1 MWMVFWSLHANQ
13 ATKSEFITQLNL
25 YIGLLLLFFFFF
37 QFIASL
43 KNVVKSFEL
52 SSWVSFLLG
61 CQQKALKY
69 LASNPPLRNYFD
81 LEKHPHQILHWVFF
95 SPILNVSLLKEM
107 PCDLACWFCVG
118 FFFPN
123 WKKLWWPL
131 HQSRSSSHLC
141 WMCSWQERGE
151 LVTVLLGPWG
161 QSSLVPGRALGELD
175 PLQMQAGIPCWTIPG
190 IWWRRRTTPPQS
202 QPSPVFVLCF
212 LVSPDNWEPTAAP
225 PGSPGVCLA
234 RRNSSPGESCGN
246 SIKWVVS
253 AKVSCELLWFE
264 CGFVNPFPSRRF
276 GRWGSLHVEEGK
288 ILMVNFEKL
297 VCAFDLKYKQDAEH
311 APGMGTV
318 SFSQW
323 PHL

>member
-95 SPILNVSLLKEM
+95 SPILNVSLLKEK

-118 FFFPN
+118 FFFFQTGKNCGDLCTKVDPHLTSAECAAGRREEN
-123 WKKLWWPL
+123 W
-131 HQSRSSSHLC
+131 
-141 WMCSWQERGE
+141 WQC
-151 LVTVLLGPWG
+151 
-161 QSSLVPGRALGELD
+161 SLVPGDSPPWSLAGHWGSWIHFRCRLGFPAE
-175 PLQMQAGIPCWTIPG
+175 
-190 IWWRRRTTPPQS
+190 QS
-202 QPSPVFVLCF
+202 QESGGGEGRRLPNPSPAQCLCSVF
-212 LVSPDNWEPTAAP
+212 
-225 PGSPGVCLA
+225 
-234 RRNSSPGESCGN
+234 
-246 SIKWVVS
+246 
-253 AKVSCELLWFE
+253 
-264 CGFVNPFPSRRF
+264 
-276 GRWGSLHVEEGK
+276 
-288 ILMVNFEKL
+288 
-297 VCAFDLKYKQDAEH
+297 
-311 APGMGTV
+311 
-318 SFSQW
+318 
-323 PHL
+323 